1 MTQTRKFSQ
10 QQTSFLAARAAL
22 DIANSDYAAQM
33 KPWDYLL
40 DTEGEAADAA
50 GTRYETLSDEASEAC
65 GLYDAQLA
73 MENAEQSM
81 VEWAKKIIKND
92 KATKRQY
99 KQLASILEP
108 VWTTYRRTPDS
119 RRRMIELVL
128 SLEA

>member
-1 MTQTRKFSQ
+1 MGHRNFNQVQ
-10 QQTSFLAARAAL
+10 LNYLAARAAL
-22 DIANSDYAAQM
+22 DIANSDYAARM

-73 MENAEQSM
+73 MESAEQAM
-81 VEWAKKIIKND
+81 VEWAKNFVKTN
-92 KATKRQY
+92 KATAKRY
-99 KQLASILEP
+99 KQEALFLEP
-108 VWTTYRRTPDS
+108 MWTTYRRTLDG
-119 RRRMIELVL
+119 RRRMVNMIL